1 VNATI
6 DHVFVL
12 CSVGAP
18 EAEGLVRAGLAE
30 GPPNAHPGQGTACR
44 RFVFANAYLELVWVS
59 NAEEA
64 QSEAALPTRLWER
77 WSKRGAG
84 ACPFGIILRPAPDS
98 PAGAPA
104 PFPAWRYTPSY
115 MPPGTAIEVAEGT
128 SLAEPEIFYI
138 GFQRGSAFA
147 RTGDPE
153 GRPRSLARV
162 SVTGPLG
169 PLSPTARALQAAGL
183 VSFRDADAYSME
195 LRLDGA
201 GAGHGQADLRPAL
214 PLRIDW

>member
-1 VNATI
+1 LKAAI
-6 DHVFVL
+6 DHVLVL
-12 CSVGAP
+12 CAVGAP
-18 EAEGLVRAGLAE
+18 EAEDLKRAGLAE
-30 GPPNAHPGQGTACR
+30 GPPNVHPGQGTACR
-44 RFVFANAYLELVWVS
+44 RFVFANAYLELAWVS
-59 NAEEA
+59 DPEEA
-64 QSEAALPTRLWER
+64 QSEAARPTRLWER
-77 WSKRGAG
+77 WSKRGSR
-84 ACPFGIILRPAPDS
+84 ACPFGIILRPAADS

-138 GFQRGSAFA
+138 GFQRGSALA
-147 RTGDPE
+147 RAGDSERP
-153 GRPRSLARV
+153 PRSLARV

-169 PLSPTARALQAAGL
+169 ALSSTTQALQAAGL
-183 VSFRDADAYSME
+183 VSFREADTYSME
-195 LRLDGA
+195 LCLDGA